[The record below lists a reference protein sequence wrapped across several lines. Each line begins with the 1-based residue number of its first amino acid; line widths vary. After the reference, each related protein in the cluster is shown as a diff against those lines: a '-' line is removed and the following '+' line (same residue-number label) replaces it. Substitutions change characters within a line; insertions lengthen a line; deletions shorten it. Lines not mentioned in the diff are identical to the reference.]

1 MPEKIL
7 VIKLGALGD
16 VVLACGPFEAIR
28 KHHAGAK
35 ITLLTTK
42 PYENFLHRSN
52 WFDEIITDSRPSI
65 WKITE
70 WIDLRNRL
78 LSGSFDR
85 VYDLQTSDRS
95 GWYYR
100 LLGPSAR
107 PEWSGI
113 VWGCSHPHNNRQRDN
128 MHTIDRHA
136 EQLAIAGIECV
147 PKTQLSW
154 VKSNI
159 ETFGL
164 PSKYALLVAG
174 GSPHRHEKRWPTD
187 KFVALARRLDQR
199 GVTPVF
205 LGGCH
210 EREISKYLLG
220 ENVYSFDL
228 IGKTSLEDIVTI
240 ARGAACAVGN
250 DTGPMHLIAAS
261 DCPTVVLF
269 SAASDFALT
278 SPRGSKVTILQRDDL
293 SKLAVEKVDA
303 ALSMR

>member
-1 MPEKIL
+1 MLERIL
-7 VIKLGALGD
+7 IIKLGALGD
-16 VVLACGPFEAIR
+16 IVLACGPFEAIR

-42 PYENFLHRSN
+42 PYEKFLQTSN

-70 WIDLRNRL
+70 WIDLRNKL
-78 LSGSFDR
+78 LSGGFDR

-100 LLGPSAR
+100 LMGPTAR

-113 VWGCSHPHNNRQRDN
+113 VSGCSHPHTNPRRDN
-128 MHTIDRHA
+128 MHTMDRQA
-136 EQLAIAGIECV
+136 EQLEIAGIALV
-147 PKTQLSW
+147 PKPQLSW

-159 ETFGL
+159 EIFGL
-164 PSKYALLVAG
+164 PHKYALLVSG
-174 GSPHRHEKRWPTD
+174 GSPHRLEKRWPTD
-187 KFVALARRLDQR
+187 KFLELARRLDQR

-220 ENVYSFDL
+220 QNVNFLDL

-269 SAASDFALT
+269 SAASDYALT
-278 SPRGSKVTILQRDDL
+278 SPHGSVVTILQRDDL
-293 SKLAVEKVDA
+293 SKLEVEKVDA
-303 ALSMR
+303 ALRIR